1 MLASIQLGPVYDA
14 LSLRRIPILSAS
26 LLALVWL
33 VGYVDADES
42 GVIGRNARRGAGIC
56 VWQWHDVAVCLLAQ
70 CGPVERHYG
79 ARRVNRV
86 YGVFGRGPHNDCCG
100 VHLQRLL
107 GNSDIRG
114 PERSHSAEC
123 HLYSRALLW
132 NDLYLSI
139 VRLFKRITRDG
150 TKYDR
155 QRTLSS
161 RRPSTGAG
169 FVSGLSWLR
178 HGCWGG
184 MDSDAPLIR
193 CPSRLTRG
201 L

>member
-14 LSLRRIPILSAS
+14 LSLRKVPILSAS

-107 GNSDIRG
+107 RNSDIRG
-114 PERSHSAEC
+114 PERSDSAGC
-123 HLYSRALLW
+123 HLYPRALFG
-132 NDLYLSI
+132 NCFHLSR
-139 VRLFKRITRDG
+139 VRLHKPIGRDG
-150 TKYDR
+150 TEYDR
-155 QRTLSS
+155 QRALPS
-161 RRPSTGAG
+161 RRAGTGAG
-169 FVSGLSWLR
+169 FVSGFSWLR
-178 HGCWGG
+178 YGCRRG
-184 MDSDAPLIR
+184 MDGDAPLIVQSLR
-193 CPSRLTRG
+193 PG
-201 L
+201 

>member
-86 YGVFGRGPHNDCCG
+86 YGVFGRGHQNDCCG

-107 GNSDIRG
+107 GNSDIR
-114 PERSHSAEC
+114 
-123 HLYSRALLW
+123 
-132 NDLYLSI
+132 
-139 VRLFKRITRDG
+139 
-150 TKYDR
+150 
-155 QRTLSS
+155 
-161 RRPSTGAG
+161 
-169 FVSGLSWLR
+169 
-178 HGCWGG
+178 
-184 MDSDAPLIR
+184 
-193 CPSRLTRG
+193 
-201 L
+201 

>member
-1 MLASIQLGPVYDA
+1 MRHPNGNGSRLGP
-14 LSLRRIPILSAS
+14 S
-26 LLALVWL
+26 
-33 VGYVDADES
+33 GYVDADES
-42 GVIGRNARRGAGIC
+42 GVEGWNVRRGAGIR
-56 VWQWHDVAVCLLAQ
+56 VQQWPYFAVGLVAQ
-70 CGPVERHYG
+70 CGPVERRHG

-114 PERSHSAEC
+114 SERSDSAEC
-123 HLYSRALLW
+123 HLYSRALFW
-132 NDLYLSI
+132 NYLHLSTA
-139 VRLFKRITRDG
+139 RLLKRISRDG

-155 QRTLSS
+155 QRALSS

-184 MDSDAPLIR
+184 MDSDAPLIL
-193 CPSRLTRG
+193 CPLDAWVRSKETSSHAG
-201 L
+201 